1 MKTLDMREARLYGE
15 KEIDEI
21 TKPDLKFNAVHVC
34 IKELFSSVLNT
45 AMKTDLFLRSCKKNC
60 VNG

>member
-45 AMKTDLFLRSCKKNC
+45 AMKTDLFLRTL
-60 VNG
+60 